1 MEQKPLFRRRLHS
14 VIVLLVAV
22 VLLAVDQISKYYVL
36 RFLRPVGSIS
46 VIDGLLEFSYLE
58 NTGAAF
64 GLFHNI
70 PWAIFVFNILVSL
83 VLLIILFRYRNHTF
97 FSLAALAL
105 LLSGGIGNLLDRVF
119 HGFVVDF
126 IHVLFFGYVFNFADC
141 CVTVGAVLLSIHVL
155 LAACREKK
163 AGNTPADSQE
173 HPV

>member
-1 MEQKPLFRRRLHS
+1 MEQKPLFRRRLHG
-14 VIVLLVAV
+14 VIVLVAAV
-22 VLLAVDQISKYYVL
+22 VLMVADQISKYYVL
-36 RFLRPVGSIS
+36 RFLRPVGSVS

-70 PWAIFVFNILVSL
+70 PWAISLFNILISL
-83 VLLIILFRYRNHTF
+83 VLLILLFRYRNHTF

-105 LLSGGIGNLLDRVF
+105 LLSGGVGNLLDRFF

-141 CVTVGAVLLSIHVL
+141 CVTVGAVLLAIHVL
-155 LAACREKK
+155 LIVYREKK
-163 AGNTPADSQE
+163 AENAPADSPE
-173 HPV
+173 RPV